1 MVCTHVTQH
10 LLNGVVPTG
19 RTYVHQCR
27 SCQAQFETESVM
39 RGIYNF
45 GFGVVCLP
53 FGLFGVAMTVALII
67 DAIHGSSHMP
77 SLREMGIGLVL
88 WIMLAIGFLLPIRS
102 VVRAVRVLR
111 NPVA

>member
-1 MVCTHVTQH
+1 MCTHVTQH
-10 LLNGVVPTG
+10 LLNGVLPTG

-53 FGLFGVAMTVALII
+53 FGAFAVAMTGALVI
-67 DAIHGSSHMP
+67 DAINGSTHMP
-77 SLREMGIGLVL
+77 TLREMGVGLVL
-88 WIMLAIGFLLPIRS
+88 WIMLAVGIYLPTRS
-102 VVRAVRVLR
+102 VMRAVRVFR
-111 NPVA
+111 NPAV